1 MFDKRALLG
10 YPGAGTSGF
19 TAFTIMFMFATLQCQ
34 LKHKMN
40 YSLRTSQ
47 SQSAV
52 CMIVGG
58 FALDLQLYFPT
69 HPHYCRAGCKF
80 IHAWSG
86 GVCLTYQVAL
96 VKSVNSTRGV
106 SSTVALS

>member
-10 YPGAGTSGF
+10 VPWGKYLRLYCV
-19 TAFTIMFMFATLQCQ
+19 TIMFLFATLQCQ

-40 YSLRTSQ
+40 YILRTSQ

-86 GVCLTYQVAL
+86 GAHLAYQVAL
-96 VKSVNSTRGV
+96 VKSVNSTPSV
-106 SSTVALS
+106 SSTAALG